1 MSADLI
7 YLSRQDLVAL
17 GIAMPDVIE
26 IVRAA
31 ILQQHAGG
39 AVMPSKASLG
49 WKDGGRLNGNSAYIA
64 EPPSLGI
71 KWNAEV
77 PANVAAGLPNLTA
90 LVLLNDPVTGF
101 PTAVLDGTWI
111 TAMRTGAASAITAS
125 HLAPSRVRE
134 VALIGCGV
142 QMRTQLLGLLAVL
155 DPEIIRIHDL
165 KSEAS
170 AAFKAQ
176 MEKRTGKP
184 ITICASSEAAV
195 RGADVVVSATKFA
208 LKPDP
213 TLKGEWLKPGCLLMP
228 IDVATT
234 WEAAA
239 FLPADKFVTDRW
251 SILQSVAEAGHFPQG
266 MPPLYAELHEIVA
279 GRKPGRES
287 DSEFIVSMNEGM
299 PIEDM
304 ALGQFAL
311 DRAKAAGI
319 GTRLPFIGATAEL
332 YDF

>member
-1 MSADLI
+1 MRSDLL
-7 YLSRQDLVAL
+7 YLSRRDLVAL

-26 IVRAA
+26 IVTAA
-31 ILQQHAGG
+31 ILQQNVGRV
-39 AVMPSKASLG
+39 VMPAKASLG

-64 EPPSLGI
+64 APPSLGI

-90 LVLLNDPVTGF
+90 LILLNDPVTGF

-134 VALIGCGV
+134 LALIGCGV
-142 QMRTQLLGLLAVL
+142 QMRTQLLGLLAVI
-155 DPEIIRIHDL
+155 DPEAIRIYDL
-165 KSEAS
+165 KPEAS
-170 AAFKAQ
+170 AGFKAQ
-176 MEKRTGKP
+176 MEARTGKP
-184 ITICASSEAAV
+184 ISIAASAEAAV
-195 RGADVVVSATKFA
+195 RGADVVVSATKFQ
-208 LKPDP
+208 LTPDP
-213 TLKGEWLKPGCLLMP
+213 TLSGDWLKPGCLLMP

-234 WEAAA
+234 WEAVA
-239 FLPADKFVTDRW
+239 FLRADKFVTDRW
-251 SILQSVAEAGHFPQG
+251 SILQSVAEAGHFPHG

-279 GRKPGRES
+279 GTRPGREN
-287 DSEFIVSMNEGM
+287 DDEFIVSMNEGM

-304 ALGQFAL
+304 AVGQFAV

-319 GTRLPFIGATAEL
+319 GTRLPFIGETSEL